1 MELADFNKPG
11 ERKKL
16 ISALVLGLVAIV
28 FLWWTFI
35 GFGGR
40 TPTVS
45 RPTST
50 PTQQPTGRQAAQTQT
65 RTAAGSQN
73 TPQVID
79 ASDLQPI
86 SNSLRVPI
94 VPEPARNIFAFYEK
108 PVALPT
114 PVVTPTSTPTPTP
127 PVLLAAISPPNV
139 YAKTADFTLEVTG
152 DKFTPE
158 MRIFVDG
165 RELATKYKGPQQ
177 MSAPMTAA
185 MIAVPGLRQVGV
197 RTPDGRVYS
206 NQIGLSV
213 APPPT
218 PNYSYVGIFGTKH
231 FVNTG
236 LLQDKNNKE
245 ILSVQ
250 LGDLLGGRFRV
261 TSISEKEI
269 VFIDTNLKIKH
280 TLSMTEGERT
290 AGAPS
295 SRPTPRVDAED
306 DEP

>member
-1 MELADFNKPG
+1 
-11 ERKKL
+11 
-16 ISALVLGLVAIV
+16 
-28 FLWWTFI
+28 
-35 GFGGR
+35 
-40 TPTVS
+40 
-45 RPTST
+45 
-50 PTQQPTGRQAAQTQT
+50 
-65 RTAAGSQN
+65 
-73 TPQVID
+73 
-79 ASDLQPI
+79 
-86 SNSLRVPI
+86 

-197 RTPDGRVYS
+197 RTP
-206 NQIGLSV
+206 
-213 APPPT
+213 
-218 PNYSYVGIFGTKH
+218 
-231 FVNTG
+231 
-236 LLQDKNNKE
+236 
-245 ILSVQ
+245 
-250 LGDLLGGRFRV
+250 
-261 TSISEKEI
+261 EI